1 MDYHSKV
8 LEFRDVLDETKRS
21 MLELKDAHDVRL
33 AKTEAAMDALK
44 ARRVHATQHN
54 NAMQHD
60 THGAH

>member
-33 AKTEAAMDALK
+33 AKTEAAMDALFLFE
-44 ARRVHATQHN
+44 
-54 NAMQHD
+54 
-60 THGAH
+60 